1 MNQQKINILVRN
13 KNIELVQLYF
23 LYRNIT
29 NLGFHSYKVF
39 KNMIIYITGIN
50 DKLLVRNIFDILLH
64 KNSFKIR
71 FIGKS
76 RFYNYNPKN
85 LPIIKNNVNLVEFN

>member
-1 MNQQKINILVRN
+1 MYRQKLNILIRN

-29 NLGFHSYKVF
+29 NLGFHSYKVY
-39 KNMIIYITGIN
+39 KNMIMYITGID

-64 KNSFKIR
+64 KSCFKIS

-76 RFYNYNPKN
+76 RFYNYNPSN
-85 LPIIKNNVNLVEFN
+85 LPIIKNNINLVEFN